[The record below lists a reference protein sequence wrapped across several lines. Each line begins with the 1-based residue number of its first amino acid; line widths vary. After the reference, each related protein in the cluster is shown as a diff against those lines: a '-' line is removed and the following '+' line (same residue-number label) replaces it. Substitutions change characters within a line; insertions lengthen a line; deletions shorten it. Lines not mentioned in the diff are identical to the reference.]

1 MARFCDDSELEQV
14 KEYVTN
20 KEEHQEVEEFS
31 ISKTETTEKHVHV
44 AKKVRLS
51 LFRAQTR
58 NDSYRK
64 SGNRRKR
71 KLTDNRLDLFEEWT
85 GVMRK

>member
-1 MARFCDDSELEQV
+1 MARFCDDSELEHV

-31 ISKTETTEKHVHV
+31 ISKTAKEKHVHV

-51 LFRAQTR
+51 LFRAQAR
-58 NDSYRK
+58 NNSYRK
-64 SGNRRKR
+64 NGNHRKR
-71 KLTDNRLDLFEEWT
+71 KLTDNRLGLFEERT
-85 GVMRK
+85 GVTRN